1 MILNQKET
9 PIMQKHAKQRKPDV
23 KSRVGSAK
31 MASRKSHA
39 RDRRREEDI
48 RLSFHNG
55 MLAGLE
61 EVRRE
66 VKDEKASE
74 AIAKIQ
80 NRVLAHRDS
89 RDHRSS
95 RWYKGSCRTAVVCA
109 EKCR

>member
-1 MILNQKET
+1 
-9 PIMQKHAKQRKPDV
+9 MQKHAKQKKQGV
-23 KSRVGSAK
+23 KSKVGSAK
-31 MASRKSHA
+31 MAPKKASRT

-61 EVRRE
+61 EVKRE

-74 AIAKIQ
+74 AISKIQ